1 MKKIIKILML
11 GLFIILYGIGYCLV
25 HLDKNVEAISKT
37 KSLITLQSEYEK
49 DFKISGYTIENPNII
64 LDPYHASPFDGFSFI

>member
-25 HLDKNVEAISKT
+25 HLDKNVEAISKI
-37 KSLITLQSEYEK
+37 KSLS
-49 DFKISGYTIENPNII
+49 FTILYYAYI
-64 LDPYHASPFDGFSFI
+64 